1 MIHHVGRFRD
11 IFASEVPPVRNDRAV
26 SPMPPVVIDIR
37 NAEDSRDV
45 VHRAV
50 QALAEGQLIAIPTET
65 VYGLAASACRPD
77 AVERLLK
84 VKGRPTGQ
92 PMALAIKS
100 AEEAPD
106 FVPDMSPLARR
117 LARRCWPGPVT
128 LVVDN
133 GHRDGLIAQLPQVV
147 REVVAPNGS
156 VGLRV
161 PANEMSQAVL
171 RMLTG
176 PIVLTSANRSGEPDA
191 VTAQEVIRHLDG
203 DVAMVLDDGPCRYGQ
218 PSSVVRVKHNSL
230 EILREGV
237 VGEATLRRLAGVM
250 VLVICTGNTCRSPMA
265 ELLMRDAVAKSLNC
279 KIEELDTRGVIVMS
293 AGIAAAPGCPPTSE
307 AIQVMREQGLDLS
320 RHEAQP
326 VTETLIR
333 HADLILAMT
342 QSHLHSIVDRW
353 PEAAGRTHLL
363 MPDRSDVADPIGQSV
378 GAYRH
383 CAAQITAGVKCFAE
397 SLRKELCD

>member
-1 MIHHVGRFRD
+1 MIHLLGRGPRHFNSGSARM
-11 IFASEVPPVRNDRAV
+11 RRARAE
-26 SPMPPVVIDIR
+26 SPMPPIVIDIR

-50 QALAEGQLIAIPTET
+50 QALAEGQLVAIPTET

-77 AVERLLK
+77 AVERLVK
-84 VKGRPTGQ
+84 IKGRPTGQ

-133 GHRDGLIAQLPQVV
+133 GHRDGLISQLPREV

-161 PANEMSQAVL
+161 PANAMTQAVL

-191 VTAQEVIRHLDG
+191 VNAQEVVRYLDG
-203 DVAMVLDDGPCRYGQ
+203 DVALVLDDGPCRYGQ
-218 PSSVVRVKHNSL
+218 PSSVVRVKKNSL

-237 VGEATLRRLAGVM
+237 VGEATLRRLAGVI

-265 ELLMRDAVAKSLNC
+265 ELLMRDALAKSLKC
-279 KIEELDTRGVIVMS
+279 RLDGLDERGIIVMS
-293 AGIAAAPGCPPTSE
+293 AGIAAAPGCPPTNE
-307 AIQVMREQGLDLS
+307 AVQVMREQGLDLS

-326 VTETLIR
+326 VTEQLVR

-342 QSHLHSIVDRW
+342 QSHMHSIVDRW
-353 PEAAGRTHLL
+353 PEAAERTRLL
-363 MPDRSDVADPIGQSV
+363 MPDRGDVADPIGQSV

-383 CAAQITAGVKCFAE
+383 CAAQIAAGVKQHAE
-397 SLRKELCD
+397 SLRRVLCD

>member
-1 MIHHVGRFRD
+1 
-11 IFASEVPPVRNDRAV
+11 
-26 SPMPPVVIDIR
+26 MPPIVIDIR
-37 NAEDSRDV
+37 NAEDARDV

-50 QALAEGQLIAIPTET
+50 QALAEGHLVALPTET

-77 AVERLLK
+77 AVQKLLA

-106 FVPDMSPLARR
+106 FVPDLSPLARR

-133 GHRDGLIAQLPQVV
+133 SHKDGLMAQLS
-147 REVVAPNGS
+147 REVLQAVAPNGT

-161 PANEMSQAVL
+161 PANSVTQDVL

-176 PIVLTSANRSGEPDA
+176 PIVLTSANRSGQAEA
-191 VTAQEVIRHLDG
+191 VTAQEVVQFLES
-203 DVAMVLDDGPCRYGQ
+203 DVALVLDDGPCRYGQ
-218 PSSVVRVKHNSL
+218 ASSVVRVKGNHF

-237 VGEATLRRLAGVM
+237 VGEATLKRLAGV
-250 VLVICTGNTCRSPMA
+250 LVVVVCTGNTCRSPMA
-265 ELLMRDAVAKSLNC
+265 ELLMRDNLAKSLKC
-279 KIEELDTRGVIVMS
+279 SLEELDERGVVVMS
-293 AGIAAAPGCPPTSE
+293 AGIAAAPGCPPAAE
-307 AIQVMREQGLDLS
+307 AVQVMREQGLDLS

-326 VTETLIR
+326 LTEQLVR
-333 HADLILAMT
+333 HADLILPMT
-342 QSHLHSIVDRW
+342 QSHMQSIVERW
-353 PEAAGRTHLL
+353 PESAGRTHLL
-363 MPDRSDVADPIGQSV
+363 MPDRADVADPIGQSV

-383 CAAQITAGVKCFAE
+383 CAAQLTAGVKHHAE
-397 SLRKELCD
+397 KLRKEL

>member
-1 MIHHVGRFRD
+1 
-11 IFASEVPPVRNDRAV
+11 
-26 SPMPPVVIDIR
+26 MPPIVIDIR
-37 NAEDSRDV
+37 NAEDTRDV

-65 VYGLAASACRPD
+65 VYGLAASACRAD

-84 VKGRPTGQ
+84 VKGRATGN

-133 GHRDGLIAQLPQVV
+133 QHRDGLIAQLPREV
-147 REVVAPNGS
+147 RKVVAPNGS

-161 PANEMSQAVL
+161 PANSMSQAVL

-176 PIVLTSANRSGEPDA
+176 PIVLSSANRSGQPDA
-191 VTAQEVIRHLDG
+191 TTAEEVLQYLDG
-203 DVAMVLDDGPCRYGQ
+203 DVAMILDDGPCRYGQ
-218 PSSVVRVKHNSL
+218 PSSVVRVKQNSL

-250 VLVICTGNTCRSPMA
+250 VLLICTGNTCRSPMA
-265 ELLMRDAVAKSLNC
+265 EIMMRESLAKSLGC
-279 KIEELDTRGVIVMS
+279 TMDELDTHGVVVMS
-293 AGIAAAPGCPPTSE
+293 AGLAAAPGCPPAAE
-307 AIQVMREQGLDLS
+307 AVQVMREQGLDLS

-326 VTETLIR
+326 LTEQLVR
-333 HADLILAMT
+333 HADLIIPMT
-342 QSHLHSIVDRW
+342 QSHLQSIVERW
-353 PEAAGRTHLL
+353 PEAAARTHLL
-363 MPDRSDVADPIGQSV
+363 LPERTDVADPIGQSI

-383 CAAQITAGVKCFAE
+383 CAAQLATGIKYHAE
-397 SLRKELCD
+397 RLRQDLII